1 MTVSRLAPSSTTMS
15 LRPPILLPAPS
26 RGRLGA
32 TASQSSSCSA
42 ARRSRGWNA
51 PLGAA
56 ILHPD
61 RKLCNVLK
69 PASSSPQSPASFRLP
84 FRKWALRNGDDS
96 ASSACEA
103 SLGGQGSRKGLDFRI
118 RTSCAPAPVRR
129 GLRGG
134 FRKEHT
140 SGALSPASTWGPDP
154 RVKGAIPK
162 RERGRDGP
170 APPSYRRPQDRTWP
184 RT

>member
-1 MTVSRLAPSSTTMS
+1 MS

-61 RKLCNVLK
+61 RKLCNAFKL
-69 PASSSPQSPASFRLP
+69 ASSSPQSPASFRLP
-84 FRKWALRNGDDS
+84 FRKWALGNGDGS
-96 ASSACEA
+96 GSGAREA
-103 SLGGQGSRKGLDFRI
+103 SLGGQGSRKGLDFRM
-118 RTSCAPAPVRR
+118 RTSCAPS
-129 GLRGG
+129 
-134 FRKEHT
+134 
-140 SGALSPASTWGPDP
+140 SGPPWAEG
-154 RVKGAIPK
+154 RVQKGAHFRCPFS
-162 RERGRDGP
+162 RELLGPGPSCEGWPSLSGERGRGGP
-170 APPSYRRPQDRTWP
+170 APASYHWCRGPQDQTWP